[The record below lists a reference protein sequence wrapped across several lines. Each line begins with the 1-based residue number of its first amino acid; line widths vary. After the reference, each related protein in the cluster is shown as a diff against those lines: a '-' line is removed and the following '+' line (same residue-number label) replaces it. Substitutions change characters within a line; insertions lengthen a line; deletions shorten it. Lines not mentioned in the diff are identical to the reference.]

1 MDREEVECIVK
12 RELSAFKKAQAKVDA
27 EQKKRLQQL
36 AGMKQQAA
44 KITADACRSKGLMS
58 MADFLQL
65 MNKIKSAEKGSLLPK
80 KEELMLDE
88 DDSFIDLSDV
98 LELGD
103 ETEEDPPPGGV
114 PPSVGK
120 YLSSD

>member
-1 MDREEVECIVK
+1 MDESDVERIVRK
-12 RELSAFKKAQAKVDA
+12 ELGTFKKAQAKVDA

-58 MADFLQL
+58 MADFLLL
-65 MNKIKSAEKGSLLPK
+65 MNKIKSAEKGSLHSK

-98 LELGD
+98 LDD
-103 ETEEDPPPGGV
+103 ETEEDPPP
-114 PPSVGK
+114 VGSPNLEK
-120 YLSSD
+120 SMSLEIEH